1 MVAAG
6 GVHASFEIPWS
17 IVASGGG
24 FASNATFE
32 LEGTI
37 GQPIA
42 GGPMT
47 GGSYSLLAGYAALPE
62 TLGCLGDFDGSA
74 VVDAADLAT
83 FLGLWGSDAAHA
95 DFDQSG
101 TVDAGDLAV
110 LLGAWGPCR

>member
-1 MVAAG
+1 MVSAG
-6 GVHASFEIPWS
+6 AVHASFEIPWNV
-17 IVASGGG
+17 VASGGG

-42 GGPMT
+42 GGELT
-47 GGSYSLLAGYAALPE
+47 GGSFSLVAGYGALPE
-62 TLGCLGDFDGSA
+62 TVGCLGDFDGNA

-83 FLGLWGSDAAHA
+83 FLGVWGTGDDSA

-110 LLGAWGPCR
+110 LLGAWGPCP